1 MPRPKRLVFAMLT
14 GVSCL
19 LLSATP
25 AVADGNSEY
34 APTML
39 VLDASG
45 SMAAADPRGG
55 TKMDAAKRATGTFV
69 DSVPS
74 EAPVGLAVYGTK
86 TGSSDAEK
94 AAGCEDVTVLR
105 GPDPVDRAAIKGAV
119 NGLAPRGYTP
129 IGKALQV
136 AADALPDE
144 GPRSIVLVS
153 DGIDTCSPP
162 DPCEV
167 AKELSSDGVD
177 LIVHTVGFGVD
188 DQARQQL
195 TCIAQTTG
203 GTYTDAPDAG
213 ALEDVLPRVTNA
225 ALRNYHPAGLP
236 VTGTAT
242 PADAPALEPGQY
254 LDTIAVDSRK
264 YYAVDVPAKTTVY
277 FTATVAYSRADAG
290 ISDPNGFEAQMFAPD
305 GTRCGVRDRSVTTLA
320 ADGEV
325 DTVSLIWNENR
336 RGRCEAP
343 GRYLF
348 AVDRDVS
355 SFQPSQLPLEI
366 LVGLEPEVSDSTG
379 ASATDEPV
387 PFEPP
392 GGDASRVVGGSSF
405 STAST
410 LPGSGVYTD
419 TMRLREFVFYR
430 VRVEWGQ
437 SVAYRVSYGDT
448 SFNSTV
454 NVDSRLYSPF
464 RTSVDEV
471 YSGYYG
477 DAKTLDPVATPP
489 INYLNRSDVG
499 GEGVSVAGWFYI
511 SVKVGRDL
519 ADDFR
524 NDVEVPVRLE
534 VSVSGSASSGP
545 NYGLAKGTDAFG
557 SPTPVPTSRSA
568 VVTSPNT
575 VWVGWV
581 LGGAGAVLLV
591 AAVAMTVVVRRRG

>member
-1 MPRPKRLVFAMLT
+1 MPRPKRLVCAMLT
-14 GVSCL
+14 GVGAL

-25 AVADGNSEY
+25 AVADENSEY

-45 SMAAADPRGG
+45 SMAAADPHGG

-69 DSVPS
+69 DSVPAD
-74 EAPVGLAVYGTK
+74 APVGLAVYGTK

-167 AKELSSDGVD
+167 AKDLSSDGVD
-177 LIVHTVGFGVD
+177 LVVHTVGFGVD
-188 DQARQQL
+188 DKARQQL

-236 VTGTAT
+236 VTGSAT
-242 PADAPALEPGQY
+242 PAEAPALEPGQY

-264 YYAVDVPAKTTVY
+264 YYAIDVPADTTVY

-290 ISDPNGFEAQMFAPD
+290 ISDPNGFEAQMLTMD
-305 GTRCGVRDRSVTTLA
+305 GSACGLRDRAVTTLA

-325 DTVSLIWNENR
+325 DTVSLIWNEKR

-355 SFQPSQLPLEI
+355 SYQPSQLPLEI
-366 LVGLEPEVSDSTG
+366 LVGLEPEVTG
-379 ASATDEPV
+379 ETAAPSDEPV
-387 PFEPP
+387 PFSPP
-392 GGDASRVVGGSSF
+392 GGDASRVIGGSSF

-437 SVAYRVSYGDT
+437 SVAYRVSYGDAPID
-448 SFNSTV
+448 SSV
-454 NVDSRLYSPF
+454 NVDTRLYSPF
-464 RTSVDEV
+464 RTTVDKEG
-471 YSGYYG
+471 SGYYG
-477 DAKTLDPVATPP
+477 EAKSLDPVATPP

-524 NDVEVPVRLE
+524 NDIEVPVRLE
-534 VSVSGSASSGP
+534 VSVTGSASAGP
-545 NYGLAKGTDAFG
+545 NYGLASDTFG
-557 SPTPVPTSRSA
+557 DPTPVSSSRAA
-568 VVTSPNT
+568 VVASSST
-575 VWVGWV
+575 VSLGWV
-581 LGGAGAVLLV
+581 LGGAGVALGLTAVG
-591 AAVAMTVVVRRRG
+591 MTVAVRRR

>member
-1 MPRPKRLVFAMLT
+1 MPRPKRLVCAMLT
-14 GVSCL
+14 GVGAL

-45 SMAAADPRGG
+45 SMAAADPHGG

-69 DSVPS
+69 DSVPAD
-74 EAPVGLAVYGTK
+74 APVGLAVYGTK

-94 AAGCEDVTVLR
+94 AAGCADVTVLR

-167 AKELSSDGVD
+167 AKDLSSDGVD
-177 LIVHTVGFGVD
+177 LVVHTVGFGVD
-188 DQARQQL
+188 DKARQQL

-236 VTGTAT
+236 VTGSAT
-242 PADAPALEPGQY
+242 PAEAPALEPGQY

-264 YYAVDVPAKTTVY
+264 YYAIDVPADTTVY

-290 ISDPNGFEAQMFAPD
+290 ISDPNGFEAQMLTMD
-305 GTRCGVRDRSVTTLA
+305 GSACGLRDRAVTTLA

-325 DTVSLIWNENR
+325 DTVSLIWNEKR

-355 SFQPSQLPLEI
+355 SYQPSQLPLEI
-366 LVGLEPEVSDSTG
+366 LVGLEPEVTG
-379 ASATDEPV
+379 ETAAPSDEPV
-387 PFEPP
+387 PFSPP
-392 GGDASRVVGGSSF
+392 GGDASRVIGGSSF

-437 SVAYRVSYGDT
+437 SVAYRVSYGDAPID
-448 SFNSTV
+448 SSV
-454 NVDSRLYSPF
+454 NVDTRLYSPF
-464 RTSVDEV
+464 RTTVDKEG
-471 YSGYYG
+471 SGYYG
-477 DAKTLDPVATPP
+477 EAKSLDPVATPP

-524 NDVEVPVRLE
+524 NDIEVPVRLE
-534 VSVSGSASSGP
+534 VSVTGSASAGP
-545 NYGLAKGTDAFG
+545 NYGLASDTFG
-557 SPTPVPTSRSA
+557 DPTPVSSSRAA
-568 VVTSPNT
+568 VVASSST
-575 VWVGWV
+575 VSLGWV
-581 LGGAGAVLLV
+581 LGGAGVALGLTAVG
-591 AAVAMTVVVRRRG
+591 MTVAVRRR

>member
-1 MPRPKRLVFAMLT
+1 MPRPKRLVCAMLT
-14 GVSCL
+14 GVSAL

-34 APTML
+34 APTMV

-69 DSVPS
+69 DSVPE
-74 EAPVGLAVYGTK
+74 EAPVGLAVYGTN
-86 TGSSDAEK
+86 TGTSDAEK
-94 AAGCEDVTVLR
+94 AAGCRDVTVLR

-119 NGLAPRGYTP
+119 NGLTPRGYTP
-129 IGKALQV
+129 IGQSLRV
-136 AADALPDE
+136 AADALPDD

-167 AKELSSDGVD
+167 AKELSSNGVD

-236 VTGTAT
+236 ITGTAT
-242 PADAPALEPGQY
+242 PADAPTLEPGQY
-254 LDTIAVDSRK
+254 LDTIAVDQRK
-264 YYAVDVPAKTTVY
+264 YYAVDVPANTSVY

-290 ISDPNGFEAQMFAPD
+290 ISDPNGFEAQMYAMD
-305 GTRCGVRDRSVTTLA
+305 GYRCGVRDRAVTTSA

-336 RGRCEAP
+336 RGRCAEP

-355 SFQPSQLPLEI
+355 SYQPSQLPLEI
-366 LVGLEPEVSDSTG
+366 LVGLEPEVTG
-379 ASATDEPV
+379 SPNAEATDEPV
-387 PFEPP
+387 PFEAP
-392 GGDASRVVGGSSF
+392 GGAAERVIGGSSF
-405 STAST
+405 ATAPT

-448 SFNSTV
+448 TLDSSA
-454 NVDSRLYSPF
+454 NVATRLYSPF
-464 RTSVDEV
+464 RTTVDRETT
-471 YSGYYG
+471 GYHG
-477 DAKTLDPVATPP
+477 EAMSLDPIATPP
-489 INYLNRSDVG
+489 VNYLNRSDVD
-499 GEGVSVAGWFYI
+499 GEAVSVAGWYYI

-519 ADDFR
+519 SDDFR
-524 NDVEVPVRLE
+524 NDLGVPVRLE
-534 VSVSGSASSGP
+534 VSVTGSASSGP
-545 NYGLAKGTDAFG
+545 NYGLAKGSSFG
-557 SPTPVPTSRSA
+557 ASSSRPAVSA
-568 VVTSPNT
+568 EPET
-575 VWVGWV
+575 VSMGWV
-581 LGGAGAVLLV
+581 LGGAGAALVL
-591 AAVAMTVVVRRRG
+591 AAAIGTTLVVRRRR